1 MGDKP
6 SVCLIYS
13 EITPYRLAL
22 FEVLSKKI
30 DIQVNFCITKSKKRF
45 WSGSAEGYSFKYRI
59 LKFFSIG
66 PMIINF
72 ILPVTLIRDQALV
85 YIIDDDPRLILSKIM
100 TFIIAKLKRRP
111 IIIWSES
118 ISEPIF
124 GKVKNFI
131 YTVILSG
138 FNLIIYHNSNAYLAS
153 GQKTADYFIKKRVAK
168 ERIYIGTQGLSK
180 TELLGQL
187 QINRDEAKKQL
198 GVANKKIVL
207 FVGYLTKRKGIF
219 ELVDTFIRMNHD
231 GVVLVIAGAG
241 KAEKQLKK
249 IVGGKDNILFTGYVE
264 GKEKAIYYA
273 IADVFVLPTFI
284 DPWGLVIMEAMMFGL
299 PVITTTKAG
308 ASELI
313 QGNGIIIEPGDS
325 KALEKAITFILDNDK
340 QRHKMGQFSLEII
353 KDYTVERAADTFIEA
368 ISFCLNKSR
377 ATKNYGSITIKFR

>member
-1 MGDKP
+1 MERPK
-6 SVCLIYS
+6 VFLLYS

-22 FEVLSKKI
+22 FEELSKEV
-30 DIQVNFCITKSKKRF
+30 DLQVNFFVSKSRKRF
-45 WSGSAEGYSFKYRI
+45 WAASTDGYSFRSRVLRYVN
-59 LKFFSIG
+59 IG
-66 PMIINF
+66 PLIINYL
-72 ILPVTLIRDQALV
+72 LPFRLVRERPLV
-85 YIIDDDPRLILSKIM
+85 YILDDDPRLIISKIM
-100 TFIIAKLKRRP
+100 TFIIAKLKSRP

-131 YTVILSG
+131 YTYILSG
-138 FNLIIYHNSNAYLAS
+138 FNLIIYHNANAYLAS
-153 GQKTADYFIKKRVAK
+153 GQKTEEYLIKKGISK
-168 ERIYIGTQGLSK
+168 ERIYVGTQGLSE

-198 GVANKKIVL
+198 GLAKKKIVL

-231 GVVLVIAGAG
+231 GAMLVIAGAG
-241 KAEKQLKK
+241 KEEKQLKK
-249 IVGGKDNILFTGYVE
+249 IVGGKDNILFTGYVD

-299 PVITTTKAG
+299 PIITTTKAG

-313 QGNGIIIEPGDS
+313 QGNGIIIEPGDC
-325 KALEKAITFILDNDK
+325 KALEKAITFLLDNDE
-340 QRHKMGQFSLEII
+340 QRHEMGQSSLEII

-368 ISFCLNKSR
+368 ISFCLNSR
-377 ATKNYGSITIKFR
+377 EQQKTVTL